1 MAGDI
6 ATYQLGLKII
16 SLCTLWYIVS
26 SLNNIVGK
34 IILSDFP
41 YPMTVSLVQ
50 LMSITV
56 YSLPILKVWNIPK
69 LDRSVPLKYWV
80 KTLLPLAM
88 GKVFASVSAHISI
101 WKVPV
106 SYAHTGMCTFYLVGE

>member
-1 MAGDI
+1 MAGDV
-6 ATYQLGLKII
+6 ATYQLAFKMVC
-16 SLCTLWYIVS
+16 LCIVWYAVS
-26 SLNNIVGK
+26 SVNNIVGK

-56 YSLPILKVWNIPK
+56 YSLPILKVWSIPK
-69 LDRSVPLKYWV
+69 LDRSIPVKYWA
-80 KTLLPLAM
+80 KTFLPLAL
-88 GKVFASVSAHISI
+88 GKVLASVSAHISI

-106 SYAHTGMCTFYLVGE
+106 SYAHTGM